1 MTTKVLFVCS
11 GNSCRSQMAEGWLRA
26 LSAGNMAA
34 NSAGISP
41 HGQNPR
47 AIAVMAEAGVDI
59 SRQSSK
65 ELTLDHL
72 RWADLVIT
80 VCGDAE
86 ETCPLLP
93 PGTRK
98 EHWPLTDPAK
108 ASGSED
114 EILAVFRASRDDIR
128 NRVADLMMRI
138 GQYSPRG
145 ERS

>member
-1 MTTKVLFVCS
+1 MTTKVLFVCT

-26 LSAGNMAA
+26 LSKGSVAA

-41 HGQNPR
+41 RGQNPR

-65 ELTLDHL
+65 ALTLDHQG
-72 RWADLVIT
+72 WADLVIT

-98 EHWPLTDPAK
+98 EHWPLPDPAK

-128 NRVADLMMRI
+128 SRVAALLTRI
-138 GQYSPRG
+138 GQYPPTGATS
-145 ERS
+145 

>member
-1 MTTKVLFVCS
+1 MNSNVLFVCS

-26 LSAGNMAA
+26 LSAGRIAA

-59 SRQSSK
+59 SGQSSK

-114 EILAVFRASRDDIR
+114 EILAVFRASRDDIHR
-128 NRVADLMMRI
+128 RVADLLVRLNH
-138 GQYSPRG
+138 
-145 ERS
+145 